1 MLCVLKDEQR
11 TWSFES
17 ETGAGVIRAA
27 RRSTRRD
34 MAIRNRL
41 VCVLCTIEAPA
52 PFAWSSLGNDLMFEV
67 GDMAVL
73 SAEVLVGLVS
83 LGLDVETDLKQSK

>member
-41 VCVLCTIEAPA
+41 VCDAKVA
-52 PFAWSSLGNDLMFEV
+52 SSQNEKQIGC
-67 GDMAVL
+67 VL
-73 SAEVLVGLVS
+73 SKAYHDSCATRWMSYAGTE
-83 LGLDVETDLKQSK
+83 EC